1 MTHFSEAAPYSVYCS
16 ALGTRPWPLSL
27 PPWLAAWKW
36 EQLVGSVTPQSSHST
51 DSFYL
56 VLLHE
61 QLGCFVSLAMP
72 RARAGFYVK
81 GPEQVITL
89 RHWSLGIF
97 PLVVFPRLTNFKKV
111 KSKLAIVYRVGFIL
125 VLWVFGLCQLYI
137 AFILKKIKACVCV
150 MKTEG
155 ELFGWKGPAG
165 KGKRYR
171 GRPWGWMGTK
181 IHGIYVKS

>member
-1 MTHFSEAAPYSVYCS
+1 M
-16 ALGTRPWPLSL
+16 
-27 PPWLAAWKW
+27 
-36 EQLVGSVTPQSSHST
+36 GSVTPQSSHST

-81 GPEQVITL
+81 GPGQVITL

-97 PLVVFPRLTNFKKV
+97 PLVVFPRLINFKKV

-137 AFILKKIKACVCV
+137 AFIFKKLKLVCVCNENRSGIIWV
-150 MKTEG
+150 
-155 ELFGWKGPAG
+155 KGTSR
-165 KGKRYR
+165 KGKE
-171 GRPWGWMGTK
+171 M
-181 IHGIYVKS
+181 